1 MATLVEVT
9 DPVNKVEIVGS
20 YKHIQVRSATWVEK
34 DGVKIGQPEYHRCV
48 FAPNDS
54 SDIPEIQ
61 AIIDAVHTDEVK
73 AAYAA
78 HLAAQAAEMGAES
91 SDSE

>member
-1 MATLVEVT
+1 MATFIEVT
-9 DPVNKVEIVGS
+9 NPTDKVEIVGQF
-20 YKHIQVRSATWVEK
+20 KHIQVRAATWVEK

-78 HLAAQAAEMGAES
+78 HLAAQAAEMSGA
-91 SDSE
+91 

>member
-1 MATLVEVT
+1 MSTLIEVT
-9 DPVNKVEIVGS
+9 NPTDKIEIVGP
-20 YKHIQVRSATWVEK
+20 YKHIQVRAATWVEK
-34 DGVKIGQPEYHRCV
+34 EGVKLGQPKYHRCV
-48 FAPNDS
+48 FAPGQT

-78 HLAAQAAEMGAES
+78 HLAAQDEALKGEEL
-91 SDSE
+91 

>member
-1 MATLVEVT
+1 MSLVEVT
-9 DPVNKVEIVGS
+9 DPVNKVEIVGP
-20 YKHIQVRSATWVEK
+20 YKHIQVRAATWVEK

-48 FAPNDS
+48 FAPGQT

-78 HLAAQAAEMGAES
+78 HLAAQAAEMGGE
-91 SDSE
+91 

>member
-9 DPVNKVEIVGS
+9 NPTDKVEIVGP
-20 YKHIQVRSATWVEK
+20 YKHIQVRAATWVEK

-78 HLAAQAAEMGAES
+78 HLAVQAAEMSPAEP
-91 SDSE
+91 E

>member
-1 MATLVEVT
+1 MATLIEVT
-9 DPVNKVEIVGS
+9 NLTDKVEIVGT
-20 YKHIQVRSATWVEK
+20 YRHVQVRSATWVEK

-48 FAPNDS
+48 FSPGQT

-61 AIIDAVHTDEVK
+61 DIINAVHTDEVK

-78 HLAAQAAEMGAES
+78 HLVAQTAEVDE
-91 SDSE
+91 E